1 MVMLLKML
9 ELGEIDSDDCGVLV
23 LFVMMVVILML
34 MVKVLVM
41 LMVVDGVGDDDD
53 YPGED
58 QLGRASSIKLRQ
70 GTRFDLR
77 VTLRLPLTCI
87 EIMMMLVSLPSC
99 NE

>member
-1 MVMLLKML
+1 MWCIGVVGNDGGDIDVD
-9 ELGEIDSDDCGVLV
+9 GEGVGDVDGCG
-23 LFVMMVVILML
+23 
-34 MVKVLVM
+34 
-41 LMVVDGVGDDDD
+41 DGVGDGDD